1 MNKIFLREL
10 KEFLVLLTSQQE
22 KVFQLYYVEN
32 KGYSATGRELN
43 ISRQRVEM
51 LCKAIKLKLE
61 KVDLSDL
68 ISRLGIVDSIFED
81 KGIMINI
88 SDFKAKLSRKD
99 VALDINEVV
108 VLYKFF
114 KGVELEFFEER
125 YILVK
130 SKLKIDK
137 YITDCFN
144 QKRIPTLTDISCHLR
159 SHKFYSLIGLEELLN
174 KNPNIVEFKGFY
186 MYAKRIG
193 MKEKL
198 ILILN
203 YYNELPLG
211 EIRRIYNDY
220 YRESQQSSNISFRL
234 NKHIEEFKRDGNRY
248 SLIGGNL

>member
-1 MNKIFLREL
+1 MVKLKDL
-10 KEFLVLLTSQQE
+10 KEFMTLLTPQQL

-32 KGYSATGRELN
+32 KGYSDTGRALS
-43 ISRQRVEM
+43 ISRQRTEM

-68 ISRLGIVDSIFED
+68 ISRLSIVDSIFET
-81 KGIMINI
+81 KGIMVNI
-88 SDFKAKLSRKD
+88 SDFKDELLRREI
-99 VALDINEVV
+99 ALDINEVV
-108 VLYKFF
+108 ALYKLF
-114 KGVELEFFEER
+114 KGVELEFFEDR
-125 YILVK
+125 YILAK
-130 SKLKIDK
+130 SKFKIDE
-137 YITDCFN
+137 YVADCFS
-144 QKRIPTLTDISCHLR
+144 QKRILTLTDLSCHLR
-159 SHKFYSLIGLEELLN
+159 SDKLYSIIGLEELLN
-174 KNPNIVEFKGFY
+174 KNPNVVEFKGIY

-220 YRESQQSSNISFRL
+220 YRESQQSSHISFRL

>member
-1 MNKIFLREL
+1 MVKLKDL
-10 KEFLVLLTSQQE
+10 KEFMTLLTPQQL
-22 KVFQLYYVEN
+22 KVFQLHYIEN
-32 KGYSATGRELN
+32 KGYSDIGRELE

-61 KVDLSDL
+61 KIDLSDL
-68 ISRLGIVDSIFED
+68 ISRLKIVDSIFED

-88 SDFKAKLSRKD
+88 SDFKAELSGKD

-108 VLYKFF
+108 VLYKLF
-114 KGVELEFFEER
+114 KGVELEFFEDR
-125 YILVK
+125 YILAK

-144 QKRIPTLTDISCHLR
+144 QKRILTLTDISCYLR
-159 SHKFYSLIGLEELLN
+159 SYKLYSLIGLEELLN
-174 KNPNIVEFKGFY
+174 KNPNTVEFKGFY
-186 MYAKRIG
+186 IYAKRIG

-198 ILILN
+198 VLILN

-220 YRESQQSSNISFRL
+220 YNESQQSSHISFRL
-234 NKHIEEFKRDGNRY
+234 NKYIEEFKRDGNRY

>member
-1 MNKIFLREL
+1 MVKLKDL
-10 KEFLVLLTSQQE
+10 KEYLALLTPQQE

-32 KGYSATGRELN
+32 KGYSDTGRELD

-61 KVDLSDL
+61 KMDLSDL
-68 ISRLGIVDSIFED
+68 ISRLRIVDSIFED

-88 SDFKAKLSRKD
+88 SDFKAELSRKN

-108 VLYKFF
+108 VLYRLF
-114 KGVELEFFEER
+114 KGVELEFFEDR

-137 YITDCFN
+137 YVADCFN
-144 QKRIPTLTDISCHLR
+144 QKRILTLTDISCHLR
-159 SHKFYSLIGLEELLN
+159 SYKLYSLIGLEELLN
-174 KNPNIVEFKGFY
+174 KKSNIVEFKGFY
-186 MYAKRIG
+186 MCGKRIG

-203 YYNELPLG
+203 YYNKLPLV
-211 EIRRIYNDY
+211 EIRRIFNDY
-220 YRESQQSSNISFRL
+220 YRESQQSSHISFRL
-234 NKHIEEFKRDGNRY
+234 NKHVEEFKRDGNRY

>member
-1 MNKIFLREL
+1 MIKLKEL
-10 KEFLVLLTSQQE
+10 KKFMLLLTSQQE

-32 KGYSATGRELN
+32 KGYSDTGRELD

-68 ISRLGIVDSIFED
+68 ISRLRIVDSIFED
-81 KGIMINI
+81 KGIMVNI
-88 SDFKAKLSRKD
+88 SDFKAELSRRD
-99 VALDINEVV
+99 VALDINEVI
-108 VLYKFF
+108 VLYKLF
-114 KGVELEFFEER
+114 KGVELEFFEDR
-125 YILVK
+125 YILAK
-130 SKLKIDK
+130 SKLKIDE
-137 YITDCFN
+137 YVVDCFS
-144 QKRIPTLTDISCHLR
+144 QKRILTLTDLSCHLR
-159 SHKFYSLIGLEELLN
+159 SYKLYSLIGLEELLN

-220 YRESQQSSNISFRL
+220 YRESQQSSHISFRL

>member
-1 MNKIFLREL
+1 MVKLKDL
-10 KEFLVLLTSQQE
+10 KEFMALLTPQQL
-22 KVFQLYYVEN
+22 KVFQLYYIEN
-32 KGYSATGRELN
+32 KGYSDTGRELE

-88 SDFKAKLSRKD
+88 SDFKAELSRREI
-99 VALDINEVV
+99 ALDINEVI
-108 VLYKFF
+108 VLYKLF
-114 KGVELEFFEER
+114 KGVELEFFEDR

-137 YITDCFN
+137 YITDYFN
-144 QKRIPTLTDISCHLR
+144 QKRISTLTDISCYLR
-159 SHKFYSLIGLEELLN
+159 SYKLYSLIGLEELLN
-174 KNPNIVEFKGFY
+174 KNLNIVEFKGFY
-186 MYAKRIG
+186 MCAKRIG

-203 YYNELPLG
+203 YYNELPLV
-211 EIRRIYNDY
+211 EIRRVYNDY
-220 YRESQQSSNISFRL
+220 YGENQQSSHISFRL

-248 SLIGGNL
+248 NLIGGNL